1 MITIVIGLGLL
12 ILLLLLGVPIAFSF
26 FGAVLALCLYLGY
39 DVASLVP
46 YAYTKVNS
54 LTLLAIPLF
63 VLAGVL
69 MEKGGIGKA
78 LVDFVS
84 IFVAK
89 INGGLGVAVPFSC
102 AAFGAVSGSGYATI
116 SCIGSILM
124 PRMREKGYP
133 PGHSAA
139 LLSSSGVLGLMIPP
153 SLNMIMIAFLT
164 QASMLSCFMAGF
176 LPGVILTCLLAF
188 VNCVLL
194 RKNDTIEKDTEY
206 LALPRREK
214 LSFIRGKTMGA
225 IPAIICPLIILGGI
239 YAGLFTP
246 TEAAAVA
253 ALYAVPVGLFI
264 YKGLSIKR
272 IGQALLEAGTT
283 TGTIFMMLFSVMMLS
298 RIFIS
303 ENVPQM
309 ILEFLS
315 SISDSRFVILLMINL
330 FIIIV
335 GMLMDDGS
343 AILLVTPILLPIMG
357 QLGIGTVHFAVIVA
371 VNVGLGTVT
380 PPCAPFLYFA
390 ARVGEASVSDM
401 LKPTF
406 AFILGAWLPVLL
418 LVTYFP
424 TISTIIPSLLGLPV

>member
-1 MITIVIGLGLL
+1 
-12 ILLLLLGVPIAFSF
+12 
-26 FGAVLALCLYLGY
+26 
-39 DVASLVP
+39 
-46 YAYTKVNS
+46 
-54 LTLLAIPLF
+54 
-63 VLAGVL
+63 
-69 MEKGGIGKA
+69 
-78 LVDFVS
+78 
-84 IFVAK
+84 
-89 INGGLGVAVPFSC
+89 
-102 AAFGAVSGSGYATI
+102 
-116 SCIGSILM
+116 
-124 PRMREKGYP
+124 
-133 PGHSAA
+133 
-139 LLSSSGVLGLMIPP
+139 
-153 SLNMIMIAFLT
+153 
-164 QASMLSCFMAGF
+164 
-176 LPGVILTCLLAF
+176 
-188 VNCVLL
+188 
-194 RKNDTIEKDTEY
+194 
-206 LALPRREK
+206 
-214 LSFIRGKTMGA
+214 
-225 IPAIICPLIILGGI
+225 
-239 YAGLFTP
+239 
-246 TEAAAVA
+246 
-253 ALYAVPVGLFI
+253 
-264 YKGLSIKR
+264 
-272 IGQALLEAGTT
+272 
-283 TGTIFMMLFSVMMLS
+283 MMLFSVMMLS